1 MSRIALGLM
10 RLNNLNKDEL
20 YNLIKESL
28 DNGINFID
36 LADIYCNG
44 DSERK
49 LGEVF
54 KSHPELRNKLY
65 IQTKVGI
72 RKDIGGYDLSYEYII
87 KATKDCL
94 NRLNIDYLDCLLLH
108 RIDLLV
114 DAKEVAK
121 ATKELRNSGL
131 IKDFGVSNFNSS
143 EIEYLKSE
151 LKDIDIKYNQV
162 NLGLGNTTML
172 DSAMYTNVPLS
183 KINYSDGNLL
193 FYLKKENIIIQC
205 WSPFQY
211 GLFEGSI
218 FDETKYPL
226 INNVLD
232 EYSKK
237 YNVSKCAIATAFL
250 LRIDPNL
257 IVITGSTNINH
268 IKECIDGESI
278 SLSREDWYQIYRK
291 TNHFLP

>member
-1 MSRIALGLM
+1 MNRIALGLM
-10 RLNNLNKDEL
+10 RLNNIDEENL
-20 YNLIKESL
+20 YELLVNSL
-28 DNGINFID
+28 KLGVNFID

-49 LGEVF
+49 LGRVLF
-54 KSHPELRNKLY
+54 NHPDLRKELY

-87 KATKDCL
+87 KAVKDCL
-94 NRLNIDYLDCLLLH
+94 NRLNIEYLDCLLLH
-108 RIDLLV
+108 RIDLLL

-121 ATKELRNSGL
+121 AIKELKDNGL
-131 IKDFGVSNFNSS
+131 IKDFGVSNFNTS

-162 NLGLGNTTML
+162 NLGIGNTTML
-172 DSAMYTNVPLS
+172 DSAMYANVPLS
-183 KINYSDGNLL
+183 KINYGDGNLL
-193 FYLKKENIIIQC
+193 FYLKKENIKIQC

-218 FDETKYPL
+218 FDEEKYPL
-226 INNVLD
+226 INEVLK
-232 EYSKK
+232 EYADK
-237 YNVSKCAIATAFL
+237 YKTSKCAIATAFL
-250 LRIDPNL
+250 LRIDSNL
-257 IVITGSTNINH
+257 IVITGSMNINH

-278 SLSREDWYQIYRK
+278 SLTKEDWYKIYRK

>member
-1 MSRIALGLM
+1 MNRIALGLM
-10 RLNNLNKDEL
+10 RLNNIDEENL
-20 YNLIKESL
+20 YELLVNSL
-28 DNGINFID
+28 KLGVNFID

-49 LGEVF
+49 LGRVLF
-54 KSHPELRNKLY
+54 NHPDLRKELY

-87 KATKDCL
+87 KAVKDCL
-94 NRLNIDYLDCLLLH
+94 NRLNIEYLDCLLLH
-108 RIDLLV
+108 RIDLLA

-121 ATKELRNSGL
+121 AIKELKDNGL
-131 IKDFGVSNFNSS
+131 IKDFGVSNFNTS

-162 NLGLGNTTML
+162 NLGIGNTTML

-183 KINYSDGNLL
+183 KINYGDGNLL
-193 FYLKKENIIIQC
+193 FYLKRENIKIQC

-218 FDETKYPL
+218 FDEEKYPL
-226 INNVLD
+226 INEVLK
-232 EYSKK
+232 EYADK
-237 YNVSKCAIATAFL
+237 YKTSKCAIATAFL

-278 SLSREDWYQIYRK
+278 SLTKEDWYKIYRK

>member
-1 MSRIALGLM
+1 MNRIALGLM
-10 RLNNLNKDEL
+10 RLNNIGEENLYEL
-20 YNLIKESL
+20 LVNSL
-28 DNGINFID
+28 KLGVNFID

-49 LGEVF
+49 LGRVLF
-54 KSHPELRNKLY
+54 NHPDLRKELY

-87 KATKDCL
+87 KAVKDCL
-94 NRLNIDYLDCLLLH
+94 NRLNIEYLDCLLLH
-108 RIDLLV
+108 RIDLLLG
-114 DAKEVAK
+114 AKEVAK
-121 ATKELRNSGL
+121 AIKELKDNGL
-131 IKDFGVSNFNSS
+131 IKDFGVSNFNTS

-162 NLGLGNTTML
+162 NLGIGNTTML

-183 KINYSDGNLL
+183 KINYGDGNLL
-193 FYLKKENIIIQC
+193 FYLKKENIKIQC

-218 FDETKYPL
+218 FDEEKYPL
-226 INNVLD
+226 INEVLK
-232 EYSKK
+232 EYADK
-237 YNVSKCAIATAFL
+237 YKTSKCAIATAFL

-278 SLSREDWYQIYRK
+278 SLTKEDWYKIYRK